1 MSKRKQEDQELES
14 DDGDVSLVDVDFDFF
29 DPNPEVDYLAI
40 KRLANQLFQGDA
52 EQLQVHDLTDLILSQ
67 PRVGTTIKCD
77 GKESDP
83 YAVLTVLNL
92 QRHQDRPCIKAIT
105 EYALKG
111 SGMNDKFHAALHE
124 LLGPAGL
131 QSANH
136 VGLVFSE
143 RLINMPVQLMPP
155 TYRMLE
161 EELRWAVEDNEPF
174 RFSHYL
180 FISQTYR
187 LSSEEAAELEATAS
201 RSKRQKG
208 ASKPKQEGV
217 TPVHPEDEEIAQFA
231 THIVD
236 FPYTNTQPRD
246 NESFG
251 LDTSLRMM
259 LVPAE
264 RFPQIVQ
271 AIAETYPA
279 PS

>member
-1 MSKRKQEDQELES
+1 MSKRKQKDPEL
-14 DDGDVSLVDVDFDFF
+14 DGDDSDTSLVDVDFDFF

-52 EQLQVHDLTDLILSQ
+52 EQLEVHDLADLILSQ

-92 QRHQDRPCIKAIT
+92 HRHQDRPSIKAIIN
-105 EYALKG
+105 YALK
-111 SGMNDKFHAALHE
+111 SSAPNDKFLAALQE

-131 QSANH
+131 QSTNH
-136 VGLVFSE
+136 LGLVFSE
-143 RLINMPVQLMPP
+143 RLINMPVQIMPP

-161 EELRWAVEDNEPF
+161 EELRWAMEDNEPF

-187 LSSEEAAELEATAS
+187 PSPEEVAELEASAS
-201 RSKRQKG
+201 RSKRHK
-208 ASKPKQEGV
+208 AVPKPKLTDV
-217 TPVHPEDEEIAQFA
+217 VPMHPEDEEIAQFA
-231 THIVD
+231 SHVVD
-236 FPYTNTQPRD
+236 FPYINTQPRD
-246 NESFG
+246 GESFG
-251 LDTSLRMM
+251 LDTSVRMM
-259 LVPAE
+259 LVPAD
-264 RFPQIVQ
+264 RFPQLVQ
-271 AIAETYPA
+271 AIVEAHPA